1 MAFTPAARVPREGQV
16 FRTPWWPI
24 KDTALHNTVI
34 SLGNAKAAW
43 FLPVVAKD
51 LNKLVPYVLLPGTI
65 VGVLNSRDSTAV
77 PAAHRAQS
85 PSVLVPA
92 HAHAA
97 GYNVVYSSSDLATDE
112 FGGTFDLDETDGATL
127 VAATGAST
135 AAVVGVKPL
144 GVVQD
149 CVISQAY
156 QRLYRNLKLQYDN
169 INILSQGK
177 LLRIPCITDEEDDIF
192 PGDLVQVSDSAGD
205 WDPVNNPRT
214 SYPGRWKK
222 FDPTGADVSM
232 VPYIMGK
239 CVARHRICGSTTPS
253 TGQLLLT
260 AIGAGNVDAS
270 TLNTAEGYHT
280 LNRVQTVPGLALQGS
295 GTGGVPTAL
304 TFATADASGDFWA
317 IDIALAVQGV

>member
-1 MAFTPAARVPREGQV
+1 MAFTPTARIPREGQV

-51 LNKLVPYVLLPGTI
+51 LNKLVPYVMLPGTI
-65 VGVLNSRDSTAV
+65 VGVLNARDSTDV
-77 PAAHRAQS
+77 PAAFRAQS

-92 HAHAA
+92 HGHAS
-97 GYNVVYSSSDLATDE
+97 GYNIVYSAADLATDE
-112 FGGTFDLDETDGATL
+112 FGGSFDIDETDAATL
-127 VAATGAST
+127 VVATGAST
-135 AAVVGVKPL
+135 KAVVGVKPL

-149 CVISQAY
+149 CVISQSY

-177 LLRIPCITDEEDDIF
+177 LLRIPAITDEEASIY

-222 FDPTGADVSM
+222 FDQTAGDCAKI
-232 VPYIMGK
+232 PYIMGK
-239 CVARHRICGSTTPS
+239 CVARHRICGSSTPS

-260 AIGAGNVDAS
+260 AVSLGNVDKS
-270 TLNTAEGYHT
+270 TLNTDEGYHT

-295 GTGGVPTAL
+295 GTSGVPTAL

-317 IDIALAVQGV
+317 LDIALAVQGV

>member
-1 MAFTPAARVPREGQV
+1 MAFTQTARIPREGQV
-16 FRTPWWPI
+16 FRTSWWPL
-24 KDTALHNTVI
+24 KDTALHNTVV
-34 SLGNAKAAW
+34 SLGNARAAW

-65 VGVLNSRDSTAV
+65 VGVLNNRDSTDV
-77 PAAHRAQS
+77 PAAYRAQS

-92 HAHAA
+92 HAHAS
-97 GYNVVYSSSDLATDE
+97 GYNVVYTSADLATDE
-112 FGGTFDLDETDGATL
+112 FGGTFDLDDTGANTL
-127 VAATGAST
+127 VTATGASSK
-135 AAVVGVKPL
+135 AVVGVKPL

-149 CVISQAY
+149 CVISQSY

-192 PGDLVQVSDSAGD
+192 PGDLVQVSNSAGD

-222 FDPTGADVSM
+222 FDPSGSDVSM
-232 VPYIMGK
+232 IPYVMGR
-239 CVARHRICGSTTPS
+239 CVAKHKICSQSTPS
-253 TGQLLLT
+253 TGQVLLAALS
-260 AIGAGNVDAS
+260 AGNVDRSSVNSDEEYS
-270 TLNTAEGYHT
+270 TLQ
-280 LNRVQTVPGLALQGS
+280 RVQTVPGLALQGS
-295 GTGGVPTAL
+295 GTLGVPSAL

-317 IDIALAVQGV
+317 IDIALAVQGI